1 MLRYTLVLICLLPL
15 SFCSKEKAEH
25 GGGLHGAAGQ
35 ARKLGIHNPVFDTEA
50 LLGEISR
57 RRKRVLNSG
66 ETGAAG
72 EDLEDLP
79 DNLRE
84 KRLRTLAA
92 SHDNNKNGIIEK
104 DELHDWIMSSFAIV
118 DHEEATER
126 LAEDDKNEDGKVTLA
141 EILEKQ
147 YGYSEE
153 DLASFQKDA
162 KEDEDD
168 DDAAETAAMLNEEKM
183 KFEAAD
189 LNKDGTLDEKEFQ
202 AFYLPHNY
210 PHMYDVELQ
219 RSINDMDKN
228 KDGFVSKE
236 EFIMDTLEEMDAEDA
251 AEEQRAVE
259 ESQFV
264 DLDKDNDGKLSKEE
278 MRPWVLTDNESIAK
292 EEVEHLL
299 TECDKDGDHKL
310 TIDEIIE
317 KADEFATSSATDY
330 GRVLHFVRDEL

>member
-1 MLRYTLVLICLLPL
+1 MLRYALVLICVLPL
-15 SFCSKEKAEH
+15 SLCSKEKTEH
-25 GGGLHGAAGQ
+25 GGGMHGAAGQ

-50 LLGEISR
+50 LL
-57 RRKRVLNSG
+57 
-66 ETGAAG
+66 GAAG

-92 SHDNNKNGIIEK
+92 SHDNNKNGVIEK
-104 DELHDWIMSSFAIV
+104 DELHEWIMSSFAIV

-126 LAEDDKNEDGKVTLA
+126 LTEDDINKDGKVTLA

-147 YGYSEE
+147 YGYSEADIAAFE
-153 DLASFQKDA
+153 KDA

-168 DDAAETAAMLNEEKM
+168 DDAAETAAMLKEEKV
-183 KFEAAD
+183 KFDVAD

-219 RSINDMDKN
+219 RSMNDMDKN
-228 KDGFVSKE
+228 KDGFISKD
-236 EFIMDTLEEMDAEDA
+236 EFVMAEDSV
-251 AEEQRAVE
+251 EEQRADE
-259 ESQFV
+259 EKQFGE
-264 DLDKDNDGKLSKEE
+264 LDTNGDGKLSKEE
-278 MRPWVLTDNESIAK
+278 MKPWVLTDNESIAK

-299 TECDKDGDHKL
+299 TECDKDSDGQL